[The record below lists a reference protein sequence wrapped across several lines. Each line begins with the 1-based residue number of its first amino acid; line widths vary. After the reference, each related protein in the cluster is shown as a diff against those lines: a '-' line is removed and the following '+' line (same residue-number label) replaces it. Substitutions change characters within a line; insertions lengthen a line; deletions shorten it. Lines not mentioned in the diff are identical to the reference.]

1 MKNIKFYNLPAF
13 NKKYEKNFI
22 KSFKKI
28 NNSGRYI
35 IGDNARNFEKEY
47 AKYCGSKYCVGVGN
61 CFDAL
66 KLSFISYQILGEI
79 KTGDEVL
86 VPANTYIAS
95 ILAVTAANLKPVFV
109 EPDNETFNINV
120 KNIRKKIN
128 KKTKAILAVDLYGQP
143 AELFEI
149 KKLAK
154 KYKLKVIEDAAQA
167 HGAKI
172 NNKKIG
178 SISDITCFSFFPGK
192 NIGAFGDAG
201 AVTTNDAKV
210 YRIIKSLRNYGEQ
223 DFINLK
229 DRKYKNI
236 YKGVNSR
243 LDELQAAILSL
254 KLKTYPSELKRRQ
267 FISKYYFKNIK
278 NNLIKLPS
286 VNKKFSHAW
295 HLFVVRCA
303 KRDKLKLHLKK
314 HNVQSMIH
322 YPIPPHKQ
330 SALKEYKKL
339 PLKLTEKISKEI
351 LSLPIYPTLKNQ
363 ELKFIVK
370 TLNKFK

>member
-1 MKNIKFYNLPAF
+1 M
-13 NKKYEKNFI
+13 
-22 KSFKKI
+22 
-28 NNSGRYI
+28 
-35 IGDNARNFEKEY
+35 
-47 AKYCGSKYCVGVGN
+47 
-61 CFDAL
+61 
-66 KLSFISYQILGEI
+66 
-79 KTGDEVL
+79 
-86 VPANTYIAS
+86 
-95 ILAVTAANLKPVFV
+95 
-109 EPDNETFNINV
+109 
-120 KNIRKKIN
+120 
-128 KKTKAILAVDLYGQP
+128 
-143 AELFEI
+143 
-149 KKLAK
+149 
-154 KYKLKVIEDAAQA
+154 
-167 HGAKI
+167 
-172 NNKKIG
+172 
-178 SISDITCFSFFPGK
+178 
-192 NIGAFGDAG
+192 
-201 AVTTNDAKV
+201 
-210 YRIIKSLRNYGEQ
+210 
-223 DFINLK
+223 K

-339 PLKLTEKISKEI
+339 PLRLTEKISKEI